1 MQMTL
6 EQNVTVL
13 MTYEL
18 IIELEDELRDLLN
31 KASNTEGSLIDD
43 YDLTYQLYDTIRT
56 LRKKGMRS

>member
-6 EQNVTVL
+6 EQNVTVV
-13 MTYEL
+13 MAYEL

-31 KASNTEGSLIDD
+31 HAANSEGSKTDD
-43 YDLTYQLYDTIRT
+43 YDLTYQLYDTIRS